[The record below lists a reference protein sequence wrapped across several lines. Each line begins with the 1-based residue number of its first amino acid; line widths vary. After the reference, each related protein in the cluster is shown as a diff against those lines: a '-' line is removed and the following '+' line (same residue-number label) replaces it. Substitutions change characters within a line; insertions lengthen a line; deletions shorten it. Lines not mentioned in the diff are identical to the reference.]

1 MHKIEEKIA
10 DEVGKTASNVISKDS
25 LNEKKSPKNTQS
37 YGTQRYGSDSEKYK
51 EGIDPGLGIVPIIK
65 APQKTATIDKNF
77 LGVYDNYITKEEC
90 DKAIKLFEQ
99 ESKFSHT
106 FNRIKFENSDVTFK
120 QDDQYFMKGGN
131 MEVWWEEC
139 KTIFYNFD
147 MAFRHY
153 TKNTGAG
160 AVYNNIDFNYTTI
173 KIQKT
178 LPTEGYHAWHIEH
191 SSGLKNMARA
201 FTLVIYLNDVKEGG
215 ETEFLHYSTRVQPKA
230 GRIVIFPAAF
240 PYLHRGNPPLKGEKY
255 IITSWMLLSK
265 STIHTY

>member
-10 DEVGKTASNVISKDS
+10 DEVGKTASNVISKDP

-37 YGTQRYGSDSEKYK
+37 YGTQQYGSDSEKYK
-51 EGIDPGLGIVPIIK
+51 EKIIK
-65 APQKTATIDKNF
+65 APQKTAAIDKNF

-99 ESKFSHT
+99 ESKFRNTLS
-106 FNRIKFENSDVTFK
+106 RIKFENTDITFK
-120 QDDQYFMKGGN
+120 QDDQYFMNGGN

-160 AVYNNIDFNYTTI
+160 AAYNNINFNYTTI

-255 IITSWMLLSK
+255 IITSWMLLN
-265 STIHTY
+265 